1 MLEYAIA
8 KSENKFFF
16 KNMENLEYG
25 TVNYSKFR
33 EHVFSRIPKNRI
45 VIG

>member
-8 KSENKFFF
+8 MSENTFFK

-25 TVNYSKFR
+25 AVIYSKSENKFFLEFR
-33 EHVFSRIPKNRI
+33 KC
-45 VIG
+45 